1 MDPASFERSGSWL
14 TFLRNHR
21 EAIGAMNFFI
31 VPTLTFGVLYFFFV
45 ISHDRDLS
53 TTAGTRNW
61 RQVSRNAAAS
71 ASHDG
76 LSKATQETNTFR
88 PAGVGRSLSSVFR
101 YDRIVDL
108 EHR

>member
-14 TFLRNHR
+14 TFLRNHL

-76 LSKATQETNTFR
+76 LSKATPRNQHISS
-88 PAGVGRSLSSVFR
+88 GRSGSIP
-101 YDRIVDL
+101 IVCFPV
-108 EHR
+108 